1 MCLNNHRHR
10 HCHTA
15 RRAYSTADGESAWRM
30 CSSERS
36 LNMAENNIFKKNGE
50 PAGGAGRGMECKI
63 KWSVT
68 LDRNRV
74 LLQWSLPTIYVW
86 LHFIFCSSILFCSTQ
101 TREPSGGLRHI
112 GDVCWQQSFAST
124 AVSMQGAYGSR
135 VHRKASHSLPAQPMA
150 AADIFF
156 VFFSFASVSICK
168 NAIKRMAHNVPI
180 AGEYS
185 CNNWRLTIKLCV
197 KNNHRCSRHSR
208 LIVSMVKFSGG
219 QSPGDMR
226 VYVYATCLC

>member
-50 PAGGAGRGMECKI
+50 PAGGAGRGMESKI
-63 KWSVT
+63 KWSDT
-68 LDRNRV
+68 LDHNRV

-150 AADIFF
+150 ALIMWKQRNVCRHFLRFF
-156 VFFSFASVSICK
+156 FHLLLCQYARMPLNEWRTMCPSPV
-168 NAIKRMAHNVPI
+168 NTLAII
-180 AGEYS
+180 DG
-185 CNNWRLTIKLCV
+185 W
-197 KNNHRCSRHSR
+197 
-208 LIVSMVKFSGG
+208 
-219 QSPGDMR
+219 Q
-226 VYVYATCLC
+226 